1 MKANIGSADRTIRIV
16 AGLAA
21 IGLGVY
27 FKSWLGV
34 IGLVPLIT
42 SFIGWCPL
50 YSVFGFTSCG
60 TSSCCGSAACE
71 THK

>member
-27 FKSWLGV
+27 FKSWL
-34 IGLVPLIT
+34 
-42 SFIGWCPL
+42 
-50 YSVFGFTSCG
+50 
-60 TSSCCGSAACE
+60 
-71 THK
+71 